1 MNFVAAFF
9 KVNINQMAFLGMVA
23 MKWTRF
29 SSYASTDVGPRM
41 AMHTINEPPC
51 PVFLQSRVSV
61 FSALDFLS

>member
-1 MNFVAAFF
+1 MNFVAVFL
-9 KVNINQMAFLGMVA
+9 VDINQMAFLGMVA

-41 AMHTINEPPC
+41 AVHNEPRC

-61 FSALDFLS
+61 FSALS